1 MGKRSAPGD
10 PGAPLPSP
18 QSADALILP
27 HAHAFSLE
35 TASQASGI
43 AADPPDGVIG
53 CCAVSP
59 GLVLLTLRAGSPSG
73 YGLRDWPLL
82 VGGAGVGDEPA
93 FVLVYGGVVRSPLAV
108 RFAAAAAAYMHG
120 VDDAYFCGGSF
131 WDGLGD
137 RPTLRQ
143 VQKRATSRLRLGC
156 SVTSRGCAQIAE
168 RAVETLRGPL
178 PLDEADRERWR
189 GRGGR
194 GAAQASSL
202 SQHRGPLWCR
212 LAAEAQA
219 AGKLRVVDEYRRM
232 ARCPDLVAPA
242 PVLRAEWLVPALR
255 PLVAGDA
262 HAPPSSGEA
271 LLRAARA
278 EPLADGIVAFDLF
291 EPRFCELLLAEA
303 DADEASLAPHD
314 PWTSREHSTGCT
326 DRWTHTRRLRCR
338 AGGQTP

>member
-93 FVLVYGGVVRSPLAV
+93 FVLAYGGVVRSPLAV

-143 VQKRATSRLRLGC
+143 VSKEGYISAASRLQCGRCGHISRL
-156 SVTSRGCAQIAE
+156 
-168 RAVETLRGPL
+168 
-178 PLDEADRERWR
+178 
-189 GRGGR
+189 
-194 GAAQASSL
+194 
-202 SQHRGPLWCR
+202 
-212 LAAEAQA
+212 
-219 AGKLRVVDEYRRM
+219 
-232 ARCPDLVAPA
+232 
-242 PVLRAEWLVPALR
+242 
-255 PLVAGDA
+255 
-262 HAPPSSGEA
+262 
-271 LLRAARA
+271 
-278 EPLADGIVAFDLF
+278 
-291 EPRFCELLLAEA
+291 
-303 DADEASLAPHD
+303 
-314 PWTSREHSTGCT
+314 CT
-326 DRWTHTRRLRCR
+326 DCR
-338 AGGQTP
+338 AGGRNAARAAAARRGGSRALARPRRPRCCTGVLPEPTPRTPLV